1 MEINT
6 IRIKKS
12 GSSSSI
18 ISHLRWCYPAN
29 PVLYTQCRRNQDH
42 LSPITWKI
50 STVFLFLHQKI
61 TIFEH
66 WKKFPVSLP
75 FLELPSNAFIA
86 GDEDFTQVIPVGLLI
101 SSAAPQMTCAAN
113 KKGCGANCLVP
124 QPFIFYSHFVSSLS
138 HCLSTYSCAS
148 SIIQSLPFL
157 NM

>member
-1 MEINT
+1 MAINT
-6 IRIKKS
+6 IRTEKS
-12 GSSSSI
+12 GATSST
-18 ISHLRWCYPAN
+18 ISHSSRYYPAN
-29 PVLYTQCRRNQDH
+29 PVPYTQCTRNQDH
-42 LSPITWKI
+42 LSAIAWKI
-50 STVFLFLHQKI
+50 FTVFLFLHQKI

-86 GDEDFTQVIPVGLLI
+86 GDEDFAQVVP
-101 SSAAPQMTCAAN
+101 AARTY
-113 KKGCGANCLVP
+113 KKGDATASPSSL
-124 QPFIFYSHFVSSLS
+124 IFYSHFASSLS